1 MSLTE
6 LSLGCAAAVPRCGS
20 VLQMGFSPVY
30 CHVEKLGAVT
40 EAAAFF
46 TWPLL
51 LRFSVSPFNLK
62 KSCTSSE
69 KLFWLLPQE

>member
-1 MSLTE
+1 MAVVQLLPDV
-6 LSLGCAAAVPRCGS
+6 LSGG
-20 VLQMGFSPVY
+20 VLWMGFSPVY
-30 CHVEKLGAVT
+30 CHVEKLRAVT

-51 LRFSVSPFNLK
+51 LSFNLSPFNLK
-62 KSCTSSE
+62 ISCASSK